1 MHSVFVCEKS
11 SRVRVLTN
19 IAGQFLMTTLLVFV
33 YPGSPAQLAAGAMI
47 TFIFLVINLGYRPYC
62 TASLNSLKTFC
73 LIAQFLTR
81 KLHRMTTANTSPVG
95 LIAALLAFLGKARD
109 SSWTGH
115 SPVTFEML

>member
-1 MHSVFVCEKS
+1 
-11 SRVRVLTN
+11 
-19 IAGQFLMTTLLVFV
+19 
-33 YPGSPAQLAAGAMI
+33 MI

-62 TASLNSLKTFC
+62 TASLNSLKTFS

>member
-1 MHSVFVCEKS
+1 MHSVFVREKS
-11 SRVRVLTN
+11 SRARVLTN

-33 YPGSPAQLAAGAMI
+33 YAGSPAQLAAGAMI

-62 TASLNSLKTFC
+62 TASLNSLKTFS

-95 LIAALLAFLGKARD
+95 LIAALC
-109 SSWTGH
+109 S
-115 SPVTFEML
+115 